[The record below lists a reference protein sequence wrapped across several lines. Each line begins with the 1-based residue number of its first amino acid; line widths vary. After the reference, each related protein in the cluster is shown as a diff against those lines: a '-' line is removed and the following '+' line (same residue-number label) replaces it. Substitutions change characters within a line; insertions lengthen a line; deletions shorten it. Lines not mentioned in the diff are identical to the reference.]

1 MWFPRSMKR
10 DPHSELRDSA
20 LARAPIRSDG
30 PSTPFPTGATALD
43 PEAWFIT
50 LRWVAVVVAL
60 SLGFLAVHVFEFL
73 SAVAWPRILGTVS
86 LLSILNIVYW
96 VHARVNPGRR
106 QALVVQASMD
116 LVLLMALVHFS
127 GGVENPLVLLMLFH
141 VIIAGITLPKK
152 HCYGIAA
159 FALFLA
165 ALLAWGEASGLLE
178 HYTLRLVPHYEQH
191 GETAHAAFD
200 ALYVT
205 GFVGLQGVILFLTA
219 YFITS
224 LADRLRARE
233 ADLADSARRARTQ
246 RQLLERSLET
256 AETALSVVDRELRS
270 VLVNGR
276 WLDWSDEFSSDDE
289 LGPLF
294 SGDNDLAQATLE
306 TGEVQVR
313 EYSSTPKVGA
323 GNSSTTLLATSAPLL
338 NEDGEP
344 IHVVQL
350 VRDITDQKSSE
361 RRMIR
366 AGQLAAVGEL
376 AGQVA
381 HEVNNP
387 IAIISAKT
395 QILLDDHAGSLSE
408 KVQTELMK
416 IVGLSDRVSDIA
428 SGLLSYARPSGA
440 LKGKINMTIPVRNA
454 LSMIEQRAGSAGI
467 ELADT
472 LPDSLPPIHVNQ
484 TEVEQVFLNLF
495 LNAFDA
501 MPSGGRLTIGSD
513 TATSG
518 KTTMVQVMVQDN
530 GKGIPAEVA
539 HRVFEPFFTT
549 KPEGRGT
556 GLGLAICQGLVTYND
571 GTIDVS
577 PVAGGGTVA
586 TVAFP
591 IVRE

>member
-1 MWFPRSMKR
+1 MKPDR
-10 DPHSELRDSA
+10 HSEVRDST

-30 PSTPFPTGATALD
+30 PSTPFPTRATALD

-73 SAVAWPRILGTVS
+73 PDVAWPRILATVS
-86 LLSILNIVYW
+86 LLSILNIVYSA
-96 VHARVNPGRR
+96 HARVNPGRR
-106 QALVVQASMD
+106 RALVVQASLD

-178 HYTLRLVPHYEQH
+178 HYTLRPVPHYEQH

-276 WLDWSDEFSSDDE
+276 WLDWSDEFSSDDQ

-313 EYSSTPKVGA
+313 EYSSTPKAGA
-323 GNSSTTLLATSAPLL
+323 GTSSTTLLATSAPLL

-387 IAIISAKT
+387 IGIISAKT
-395 QILLDDHAGSLSE
+395 QILLDDHADSMSE
-408 KVQTELMK
+408 KVQSELKK
-416 IVGLSDRVSDIA
+416 IVDLSDRVSDIA
-428 SGLLSYARPSGA
+428 AGLLSYARPSGA
-440 LKGKINMTIPVRNA
+440 LRGNVNMTLPVRNA
-454 LSMIEQRAGSAGI
+454 LSMIGQRAGSAGI

-472 LPDSLPPIHVNQ
+472 LPDSLPPICVNQ
-484 TEVEQVFLNLF
+484 SEVEQVFLNLF
-495 LNAFDA
+495 LNALDA
-501 MPSGGRLTIGSD
+501 MPSGGTLTIGGD
-513 TATSG
+513 IATSG
-518 KTTMVQVMVQDN
+518 KTTLVQVTVQDN
-530 GKGIPAEVA
+530 GKGIPTEVA

-556 GLGLAICQGLVTYND
+556 GLGLAICQGLVTHND

-591 IVRE
+591 IVQEGHSHD